1 MLSQQNQYRRVKLVR
16 AVRYVYAALAWAFV
30 AGVLVQVFFIGL
42 GLFVSR
48 DNLQLH
54 VNFGWILHL
63 SPILILLAAP
73 LARAG
78 RRRIL
83 LSADLAVLVWVVPIL
98 AAVRADAPYL
108 AALHP
113 VGALLAFWLAIVVAR
128 GATSLARSGDTGA
141 SPTVGEWVLVA
152 VVVLILVALSAGGPE

>member
-1 MLSQQNQYRRVKLVR
+1 MVR
-16 AVRYVYAALAWAFV
+16 AVRYLYAALAWAFV

-83 LSADLAVLVWVVPIL
+83 LSAALAVVVWIVPIL
-98 AAVRADAPYL
+98 AAVRADAPYF
-108 AALHP
+108 AAFHP

-128 GATSLARSGDTGA
+128 SATSLARSDEAGA
-141 SPTVGEWVLVA
+141 SPTVVEWVLVA
-152 VVVLILVALSAGGPE
+152 VVIIVLLGLSFSGGPTA